1 MNACF
6 YPLLLIAF
14 WYLAV
19 CPFSRRGLSD
29 DSVKGAPAKPP
40 TSKNNAEKYGIYFVH
55 KFMRALLIGRNIV
68 RVLMWKFLSLFK

>member
-6 YPLLLIAF
+6 YPLLLIEF

-29 DSVKGAPAKPP
+29 DSVKAAPAKPP
-40 TSKNNAEKYGIYFVH
+40 TSKNNAETMQKNVVFTLCI
-55 KFMRALLIGRNIV
+55 NS
-68 RVLMWKFLSLFK
+68 WELSSLVKTYLEF